1 MLLSNDEVALVTGGT
16 RGIGRAVARVLAEEG
31 ARVAIT
37 GQDEERARAVAAE
50 LASKTG
56 REVLGL
62 GLDLRSEAQTD
73 EVVQACL
80 ARFGTISV
88 LVNNAGVYLSTPILE
103 MTRRAWED
111 VFAVNVT
118 GTFLMTRA
126 VGRVMVERR
135 HGKIINL
142 SSCSARKADPGQ
154 AAYNASKSAIVGL
167 TRVTA
172 LELGPYGITCNAVL
186 PGATDTE
193 MVRTSFLTSPEVE
206 RAWVEKTALKR
217 LGQPEDV
224 ARVVLFLASRLAG
237 HVTGESVVVSG
248 GELMT
253 Q

>member
-1 MLLSNDEVALVTGGT
+1 MLLAGNEVALVTGGT
-16 RGIGRAVARVLAEEG
+16 RGIGRAVAQTLSREG

-37 GQDEERARAVAAE
+37 GRDGARAREVAAE
-50 LASKTG
+50 LAAETG
-56 REVLGL
+56 GEVLGL
-62 GLDLRSEAQTD
+62 ALDLRSEDQVEDA
-73 EVVQACL
+73 VRACR
-80 ARFGTISV
+80 ARFGTITI
-88 LVNNAGVYLSTPILE
+88 LVNNAGTHQRTPLLD
-103 MTRRAWED
+103 MTREAWED
-111 VFAVNVT
+111 LFAVNVT

-126 VGRVMVERR
+126 VGRVMAAQRG
-135 HGKIINL
+135 GKIVNL

-172 LELGPYGITCNAVL
+172 LELGPLGVTCNAVL

-193 MVRTSFLTSPEVE
+193 MLRASLLTSPEEE
-206 RAWVEKTALKR
+206 RAWAERTAVKR

-224 ARVVLFLASRLAG
+224 AKVVLFLASPLAA